1 MERDMT
7 DSTEKNARPAITGTV
22 TDIDGHP
29 NLVLTRAFP
38 MPATELWRELTDSAR
53 LERWIGRWEGDP
65 KTGRVA
71 FFMTAEGEDVP
82 PEEYT
87 ILECDPPRRFA
98 GDTSAATGSWHLWFE
113 LVDKGEATLLV
124 FGQRLNPG
132 EDVGSIGPGWEYY
145 LDRLVAVTKGRDALT
160 IAWEAYFPAMQPAYQ
175 TLVAA
180 G

>member
-1 MERDMT
+1 MTERT
-7 DSTEKNARPAITGTV
+7 AITGTV
-22 TDIDGHP
+22 TDIDGSP
-29 NLVLTRAFP
+29 NLVLTRMFAA
-38 MPATELWRELTDSAR
+38 PASEIWRELTESAR

-65 KTGRVA
+65 STGHIA
-71 FFMTAEGEDVP
+71 FFMTAEDDEAP

-98 GDTSAATGSWHLWFE
+98 GDTSAATGAWHLWFE
-113 LVDKGEATLLV
+113 LVEKGPMTMLV

-145 LDRLVAVTKGRDALT
+145 LDRLVAVHKGRDAAT
-160 IAWEAYFPAMQPAYQ
+160 VAWDRYFPALQDEYLA
-175 TLVAA
+175 LVAS

>member
-1 MERDMT
+1 MT
-7 DSTEKNARPAITGTV
+7 DRTDITGTV

-29 NLVLTRAFP
+29 NLVLTRTFAA
-38 MPATELWRELTDSAR
+38 PAKEVWRELTESAR

-65 KTGRVA
+65 RTGRVA
-71 FFMTAEGEDVP
+71 FFMTSEGEDVA

-98 GDTSAATGSWHLWFE
+98 GDTSAASGSWHLWFE
-113 LVDKGEATLLV
+113 LIDKGAATLLV

-145 LDRLVAVTKGRDALT
+145 LDRLVAAHKGRDASSV
-160 IAWEAYFPAMQPAYQ
+160 AWGSYFPAMQPAYQ
-175 TLVAA
+175 RLVAS

>member
-1 MERDMT
+1 MT
-7 DSTEKNARPAITGTV
+7 DRTDITGTV

-29 NLVLTRAFP
+29 NLVLTRTFAARAP
-38 MPATELWRELTDSAR
+38 EVWRELTDSAR
-53 LERWIGRWEGDP
+53 LARWIGRWEGDP

-71 FFMTAEGEDVP
+71 FFMTAEDP
-82 PEEYT
+82 DAAPEEYT

-113 LVDKGEATLLV
+113 LIPKGEATLLV

-145 LDRLVAVTKGRDALT
+145 LDRLVAVHKGRDAAT
-160 IAWEAYFPAMQPAYQ
+160 VAWDAYFPAMQPAYQ
-175 TLVAA
+175 RLVAS